1 MGDVVIFLWGLWVYG
16 GMNVGTL
23 QMLQQWTR
31 ACLCGC
37 LKEKEDKEEE
47 VLLCSTAHTGTDVA
61 SACLCACLEEEE
73 EEVDLCSTDCMST
86 D

>member
-61 SACLCACLEEEE
+61 MMDSRLP
-73 EEVDLCSTDCMST
+73 VCMSRRRRRRRS
-86 D
+86 